1 MINDSILK
9 SYNDLTII
17 IFIYKMDIFKN
28 CNKLFI
34 DFDGV
39 IVDSNN
45 FKELAIK
52 KSIFQLM
59 GNNQLSIK
67 AIEYFNINA
76 GISRKYKLSLFFK
89 AKDVSEI
96 MKLYALECK
105 DFLLKA
111 KPNNFLK
118 EFLNSIEEKHNKIK
132 IYILSGGEKEEIE
145 FFLKKNNLIG
155 FFKDIF
161 GSNKNKIEH
170 LRNNQVSE
178 NDIFIGDSQ
187 NDLKASL
194 ESGIKFILFE
204 EYKSLKSYP
213 SKELI
218 NNNVFLKTKNFES
231 LIKYI
236 SQ

>member
-1 MINDSILK
+1 MNILR
-9 SYNDLTII
+9 
-17 IFIYKMDIFKN
+17 N
-28 CNKLFI
+28 CNKMFI

-39 IVDSNN
+39 IVDSNK
-45 FKELAIK
+45 FKELAIE
-52 KSIFQLM
+52 KSILKLM
-59 GNNQLSIK
+59 GNNQVSIE
-67 AIEYFNINA
+67 AIEYFNRNA
-76 GISRKYKLSLFFK
+76 GISRKYKLSLFFQ
-89 AKDVSEI
+89 AKDVTEI

-105 DFLLKA
+105 DFFFKA
-111 KPNNFLK
+111 KPNNSLR
-118 EFLNSIEEKHNKIK
+118 EFLTFIEKNQNKIK

-145 FFLKKNNLIG
+145 FFLRKNNLIK

-161 GSNKNKIEH
+161 GSDKNKIDH

-218 NNNVFLKTKNFES
+218 NNNFFLKTKNFES

-236 SQ
+236 SS